1 MALISFGYRVD
12 MFAIDPPL
20 EVGAYIVAYDLDGV
34 LKQKDHLGVVTLVG
48 SGAGGPQGPPGPV
61 GPTGLTWSG
70 AWVATQSY
78 PLNYAV
84 GYASASWWCIS
95 PITGSPSNPGPDV
108 DTTHW
113 ALLAAQGSPGSQGG
127 TGSQGLQGSQ
137 GPIGINWIGD
147 WIINVYDV
155 RDAVYYNGSSYVCIA
170 STVGTETLSPDTNT
184 ACWDIISLKGDVGPQ
199 GATGSPGV
207 SGATGSTLQ
216 DIFYNIGG
224 TVSATNSTTAI
235 YRTGSINIG
244 TGTASN
250 SRFVVSS
257 SGGINSLVVDESG
270 NIYNGDLTSLK
281 LGYNSL
287 PNLNKYVVNLSYF
300 YDIDNGSG
308 YTDGTY
314 SVTTSLY
321 SGIPLTEYPVIVVD
335 VSGGF
340 AVIQEVLSIGSGWV
354 DDGYS
359 TILTATIPGGSGYQV
374 QIIIYLTDTTN
385 QYNTAIGNNSLY
397 SNKTGAYNTS
407 IGYNSLYSNVDGVYN
422 TSIGYNSLYSNV
434 DGVYNTA
441 LGVQSLYS
449 NTTGANNIA
458 ISYQSLYSNTT
469 GISNIALGVQSLYSN
484 TTGNYNITVGMYSL
498 HSNTSGYYNTAI
510 GYLSLYSN
518 TIGTYNTAIG
528 SNSLEKNTTT
538 ISTLN
543 IIYGGSGYTA
553 SITFSSIQLSYI
565 SGSTATTYPIVTV
578 YVGTGGTVSTVTLV
592 TNGTGFKDT
601 TTVMGANL
609 GTGVTFSV
617 GISSLS
623 SGNNNTAIG
632 NNSLYSN
639 TSGAYNTAIG
649 NYSLYSNTT
658 GDNNV
663 ALGNNSLYS
672 NTTGDN
678 NTAIGINSLY
688 SNTSGHSNIAIGLNV
703 LSNNLIGNNNV
714 GIGNNILVFNTTG
727 IFNTAIGNNAL
738 GKNITGSYNIALGYQ
753 SGTIISGT
761 GDINTGTGATN
772 SNSSIFIGYFTC
784 PSAASNTN
792 EIVIGH
798 GATGN
803 GSNSVTLGNNDIIKT
818 ILKGNIGIGTES
830 PSTKLHVYSTQSGA
844 FRLEDGTQGPGKIL
858 ISNANGV
865 ASWTSSVSVS
875 IFYNLGGTVSA
886 TNSTSA
892 IYRTGSLNIGTGS
905 VSTYTYGPLSV
916 PVDGR
921 FTVSSSTG
929 TVSLVVDES
938 GNIFNDSINGNT
950 KFGFQALNSAT
961 SSLIPFG
968 GQGCVAIGARAL
980 YSCTSGILNTAVGYG
995 ALYYN
1000 TASGNVSVG
1009 ALSLHNNTTG
1019 YNNVAV
1025 GNNALIFNTTGYLN
1039 TAIGNYALGK
1049 NTTGYY
1055 NISLGVQSGTIISG
1069 TGDINTGTGATNSN
1083 SSIFIGYFT
1092 CPSAASN
1099 TNEIVI
1105 GHGATGNGSNTVT
1118 LGNNFVTRTYL
1129 KGSVV
1134 IADGTQGNGYI
1145 LTSDANGVA
1154 TWIASIYATDSN
1166 VVHKTGNESIS
1177 GIKTFTN
1184 TGVLTNVVVQNY
1196 NTNPSSSALLVEIGN
1211 PGMGIKSENLSSG
1224 IGIYSNS
1231 TSTGLNYVG
1240 ANNGVTTFS
1249 VDKTGAVSIGTGTAS
1264 NSRFVVSSSGG
1275 TTSFYVNEAGDS
1287 VFRGDTKI
1295 IGATISGSSTLPP
1308 GSITFGSKTA
1318 IYPPG
1323 DNEIVIGTDTLFR
1336 YGWKFTGY
1344 QITNLWGNT
1353 IEFQNIMGTIGNL
1366 FVGSTYQFAG
1376 YNVFSPSQR
1385 STLFVKGTT
1394 ASIMRVVGIGATWS
1408 NSQSIFEINNNGAV
1422 SIGTSQSMSGTEL
1435 FIQSNTASTTIGSNV
1450 MLDLY
1455 NGQYTGTPGQV
1466 SELAFSADTTG
1477 GVNAYNTQHRYA
1489 VISGYA
1495 VNWNN
1500 VTTGGGIK
1508 FSTRAT
1514 TGSSLV
1520 TSLVVDQNGSVYN
1533 ESRGSSNTIYGY
1545 QALLNGT
1552 ASLNNT
1558 AIGYQALLTTTA
1570 SLYNT
1575 AIGYQSLYSN
1585 TTGEANTAIG
1595 FQSLKLNTTGESNTA
1610 IGWNSLLSNT
1620 IGSYNTAIGLQSL
1633 VYNTAAVA
1641 NTAIGYG
1648 SLFSNTTVVSTINI
1662 TNGGSGYTMSST
1674 FSNVQLSY
1682 ISGSTA
1688 TTYPIVTVY
1697 VGTGG
1702 TVSTV
1707 TLVTNGSG
1715 FKDTTTV
1722 MGANLGT
1729 GVTFSVSVSSLN
1741 SGDYNTAVGYR
1752 SLYSNT
1758 IGDNNVALGYQALY
1772 SNTTGIR
1779 NTALGHQALY
1789 SNTTGVFNIA
1799 IGNGS
1804 LQNNISGIGNISLG
1818 EQTLFNNN
1826 ANYNI
1831 ALGAYAMSSNISG
1844 TSNIAIGPAALATAT
1859 QSSGNIAIGYD
1870 ALYLSTA
1877 NDANTAIGNY
1887 SLAATTTGGNN
1898 TAIGYAALA
1907 SNTTGANNTAIGHQA
1922 IQFII
1927 GGNNTALG
1935 YYAGTLVSGTTSG
1948 TTNSSNSV
1956 FIGYDTRPQ
1965 ANGQT
1970 NQIVVGY
1977 GATGNG
1983 SNSVTLGNNDITRT
1997 YLKGSVVIADGTQGN
2012 GYILTSDTNGV
2023 ASWTASFALG
2033 VIATSSNI
2041 TTDTLDINGLS
2052 QRGRCVIIDNGTYSI
2067 NLTVNGATGFSSTY
2081 LKHGTASV
2089 TFVQGSGRTLV
2100 QVDGTAV
2107 LNGVAGSTAT
2117 LLSYGTTDYLR
2128 INNA

>member
-1 MALISFGYRVD
+1 MALVSFGYRVD

-61 GPTGLTWSG
+61 GPAGLTWSG
-70 AWVATQSY
+70 AWLATQSY

-84 GYASASWWCIS
+84 GYGSASWWCIS

-184 ACWDIISLKGDVGPQ
+184 ACWDIISLRGDVGPQ

-224 TVSATNSTTAI
+224 TVSATNSTSAI
-235 YRTGSINIG
+235 YRTGSLNIG

-257 SGGINSLVVDESG
+257 SGGTNSLVVDESG

-287 PNLNKYVVNLSYF
+287 PNLNKYVANLSYF

-335 VSGGF
+335 VSGGS
-340 AVIQEVLSIGSGWV
+340 VYIQEVLSIGSGWV

-359 TILTATIPGGSGYQV
+359 TILTATIPGGSNYQV

-397 SNKTGAYNTS
+397 SNTTGAYNTA
-407 IGYNSLYSNVDGVYN
+407 IGN
-422 TSIGYNSLYSNV
+422 NSLYSNV

-449 NTTGANNIA
+449 NTTG
-458 ISYQSLYSNTT
+458 
-469 GISNIALGVQSLYSN
+469 ISNIALGVQSLY
-484 TTGNYNITVGMYSL
+484 
-498 HSNTSGYYNTAI
+498 SNTSGYYNTAI

-553 SITFSSIQLSYI
+553 SSTFSSIQLSYI

-663 ALGNNSLYS
+663 ALGHQSLYL
-672 NTTGDN
+672 NKTGFA
-678 NTAIGINSLY
+678 NTALGINSLY
-688 SNTSGHSNIAIGLNV
+688 SNTSGHNNIAIGLNV

-738 GKNITGSYNIALGYQ
+738 VKNITGSYNIALGYQ
-753 SGTIISGT
+753 SG
-761 GDINTGTGATN
+761 N
-772 SNSSIFIGYFTC
+772 
-784 PSAASNTN
+784 
-792 EIVIGH
+792 
-798 GATGN
+798 
-803 GSNSVTLGNNDIIKT
+803 
-818 ILKGNIGIGTES
+818 
-830 PSTKLHVYSTQSGA
+830 
-844 FRLEDGTQGPGKIL
+844 
-858 ISNANGV
+858 
-865 ASWTSSVSVS
+865 
-875 IFYNLGGTVSA
+875 
-886 TNSTSA
+886 
-892 IYRTGSLNIGTGS
+892 
-905 VSTYTYGPLSV
+905 
-916 PVDGR
+916 
-921 FTVSSSTG
+921 
-929 TVSLVVDES
+929 
-938 GNIFNDSINGNT
+938 
-950 KFGFQALNSAT
+950 
-961 SSLIPFG
+961 
-968 GQGCVAIGARAL
+968 
-980 YSCTSGILNTAVGYG
+980 
-995 ALYYN
+995 
-1000 TASGNVSVG
+1000 
-1009 ALSLHNNTTG
+1009 
-1019 YNNVAV
+1019 
-1025 GNNALIFNTTGYLN
+1025 
-1039 TAIGNYALGK
+1039 
-1049 NTTGYY
+1049 
-1055 NISLGVQSGTIISG
+1055 IISG

-1134 IADGTQGNGYI
+1134 IADGTQGSGKV
-1145 LTSDANGVA
+1145 LVSDSNGVA
-1154 TWIASIYATDSN
+1154 SWIASTSVASYWTATGSN
-1166 VVHKTGNESIS
+1166 IINSNNSTVIVS
-1177 GIKTFTN
+1177 GPTAS
-1184 TGVLTNVVVQNY
+1184 G
-1196 NTNPSSSALLVEIGN
+1196 EIA
-1211 PGMGIKSENLSSG
+1211 IKSPDFIGAAELTG
-1224 IGIYSNS
+1224 FGIYNS
-1231 TSTGLNYVG
+1231 GTVAGTYFYGSWFNSAPGYGLQDFTAQTKFYID
-1240 ANNGVTTFS
+1240 ATTYNWVS
-1249 VDKTGAVSIGTGTAS
+1249 SKPISIGTGTAS
-1264 NSRFVVSSSGG
+1264 DSRLLVSSSGG

-1295 IGATISGSSTLPP
+1295 IGATFSPNLPP

-1318 IYPPG
+1318 IYSPG
-1323 DNEIVIGTDTLFR
+1323 SAEIVIGTDTSIG
-1336 YGWKFTGY
+1336 YNYQNGWKFNGY
-1344 QITNLWGNT
+1344 QITNLWGNA
-1353 IEFQNIMGTIGNL
+1353 IEFQNSMGTIGNL
-1366 FVGSTYQFAG
+1366 WIGSNYTFAG
-1376 YNVFSPSQR
+1376 FNPFVNTQQC
-1385 STLFVKGTT
+1385 TLFVKGTT
-1394 ASIMRVVGIGATWS
+1394 ASIMRVVGTGATWS
-1408 NSQSIFEINNNGAV
+1408 NSQSIFEINNSGVV
-1422 SIGTSQSMSGTEL
+1422 SIGTSLSMSDSKL
-1435 FIQSNTASTTIGSNV
+1435 FIQSSTSSTTIGSSV

-1455 NGQYTGTPGQV
+1455 NGDTTTFDSL
-1466 SELAFSADTTG
+1466 SEIAFSQNGQPGASQP
-1477 GVNAYNTQHRYA
+1477 YNVGHRYA
-1489 VISGYA
+1489 LISGYA
-1495 VNWNN
+1495 ITGNN
-1500 VTTGGGIK
+1500 SFSCGGIK

-1514 TGSSLV
+1514 NGSSLV

-1533 ESRGSSNTIYGY
+1533 DARGSNTLYGY
-1545 QALLNGT
+1545 NALLVSTGINNVAIGT
-1552 ASLNNT
+1552 SALQNNLGGLNNT
-1558 AIGYQALLTTTA
+1558 AVGLSSMASNTSGNYNTAVGSQALVLNVLGNDNVAIGISSQYSATQSSGNTSVGRE
-1570 SLYNT
+1570 SLYNNLSSGLVAIGAYTLTNNTLGVSNT
-1575 AIGYQSLYSN
+1575 AIGYQSL
-1585 TTGEANTAIG
+1585 
-1595 FQSLKLNTTGESNTA
+1595 L
-1610 IGWNSLLSNT
+1610 
-1620 IGSYNTAIGLQSL
+1620 
-1633 VYNTAAVA
+1633 
-1641 NTAIGYG
+1641 
-1648 SLFSNTTVVSTINI
+1648 SNTTVVSTINI
-1662 TNGGSGYTMSST
+1662 SNGGSGYTMSST

-1741 SGDYNTAVGYR
+1741 SGDYNTGVGYR

-1758 IGDNNVALGYQALY
+1758 TGDNNTALGYQSLYSNTTGFNNTTLGFQSLRNNTTGTNSVAIGYQALYNNTTGHDNVAIGYRALYFNEEDNFARPGRFNVAIGSSALYINESGKYNVAIGHQALYSNEVDNNVALGYQSLYTNYSGDNNTAVGSQALY
-1772 SNTTGIR
+1772 SSYNGYQNTAIGRISLWSNTTGSG
-1779 NTALGHQALY
+1779 NTAVGHQALY
-1789 SNTTGVFNIA
+1789 NNTTGGQNVGLGVGTLNANTTGTYNTALGYAALQANISGSYNIA
-1799 IGNGS
+1799 IGNQAGYFNS
-1804 LQNNISGIGNISLG
+1804 LFQLA
-1818 EQTLFNNN
+1818 T
-1826 ANYNI
+1826 
-1831 ALGAYAMSSNISG
+1831 SSN
-1844 TSNIAIGPAALATAT
+1844 
-1859 QSSGNIAIGYD
+1859 
-1870 ALYLSTA
+1870 
-1877 NDANTAIGNY
+1877 
-1887 SLAATTTGGNN
+1887 
-1898 TAIGYAALA
+1898 
-1907 SNTTGANNTAIGHQA
+1907 
-1922 IQFII
+1922 
-1927 GGNNTALG
+1927 
-1935 YYAGTLVSGTTSG
+1935 
-1948 TTNSSNSV
+1948 NSI
-1956 FIGYDTRPQ
+1956 FIGYDTKPQ
-1965 ANGQT
+1965 LSNQT
-1970 NQIVVGY
+1970 NQVVIGH

-1983 SNSVTLGNNDITRT
+1983 SNSFTLGNDSITKT
-1997 YLKGSVVIADGTQGN
+1997 IVKGNVGIGLTGPSTKLHIYATQSGALRLEDGTQGSGKVLVSDSNGVATWTPLSSIGISGSASYIPKFTGTSSLGNSSFVDNGSSGYYSVGSDSVTFLAGANVSLRLLRAQSSMDFTLGNPGVPQSGIITSYNTYGLDIVSQGYLALSSGPSFSEAMRISSNRYIGIGLTGPSTKLHIYATQSGALRLEDGTQAN

-2023 ASWTASFALG
+2023 ATWTASFALG

-2052 QRGRCVIIDNGTYSI
+2052 QRGRCIIIDNGTYSI

>member
-1 MALISFGYRVD
+1 MY
-12 MFAIDPPL
+12 
-20 EVGAYIVAYDLDGV
+20 
-34 LKQKDHLGVVTLVG
+34 
-48 SGAGGPQGPPGPV
+48 
-61 GPTGLTWSG
+61 
-70 AWVATQSY
+70 
-78 PLNYAV
+78 
-84 GYASASWWCIS
+84 SAHHT
-95 PITGSPSNPGPDV
+95 TGS
-108 DTTHW
+108 
-113 ALLAAQGSPGSQGG
+113 
-127 TGSQGLQGSQ
+127 
-137 GPIGINWIGD
+137 
-147 WIINVYDV
+147 
-155 RDAVYYNGSSYVCIA
+155 
-170 STVGTETLSPDTNT
+170 
-184 ACWDIISLKGDVGPQ
+184 
-199 GATGSPGV
+199 
-207 SGATGSTLQ
+207 
-216 DIFYNIGG
+216 
-224 TVSATNSTTAI
+224 
-235 YRTGSINIG
+235 
-244 TGTASN
+244 
-250 SRFVVSS
+250 
-257 SGGINSLVVDESG
+257 
-270 NIYNGDLTSLK
+270 
-281 LGYNSL
+281 
-287 PNLNKYVVNLSYF
+287 
-300 YDIDNGSG
+300 
-308 YTDGTY
+308 
-314 SVTTSLY
+314 
-321 SGIPLTEYPVIVVD
+321 
-335 VSGGF
+335 
-340 AVIQEVLSIGSGWV
+340 
-354 DDGYS
+354 
-359 TILTATIPGGSGYQV
+359 
-374 QIIIYLTDTTN
+374 
-385 QYNTAIGNNSLY
+385 YNTVIG
-397 SNKTGAYNTS
+397 
-407 IGYNSLYSNVDGVYN
+407 
-422 TSIGYNSLYSNV
+422 
-434 DGVYNTA
+434 
-441 LGVQSLYS
+441 
-449 NTTGANNIA
+449 
-458 ISYQSLYSNTT
+458 YQSLFN
-469 GISNIALGVQSLYSN
+469 NI
-484 TTGNYNITVGMYSL
+484 
-498 HSNTSGYYNTAI
+498 
-510 GYLSLYSN
+510 
-518 TIGTYNTAIG
+518 
-528 SNSLEKNTTT
+528 
-538 ISTLN
+538 
-543 IIYGGSGYTA
+543 
-553 SITFSSIQLSYI
+553 
-565 SGSTATTYPIVTV
+565 
-578 YVGTGGTVSTVTLV
+578 
-592 TNGTGFKDT
+592 
-601 TTVMGANL
+601 MGD
-609 GTGVTFSV
+609 
-617 GISSLS
+617 
-623 SGNNNTAIG
+623 
-632 NNSLYSN
+632 Y
-639 TSGAYNTAIG
+639 
-649 NYSLYSNTT
+649 
-658 GDNNV
+658 
-663 ALGNNSLYS
+663 
-672 NTTGDN
+672 
-678 NTAIGINSLY
+678 
-688 SNTSGHSNIAIGLNV
+688 NIAIGESACV
-703 LSNNLIGNNNV
+703 L
-714 GIGNNILVFNTTG
+714 TTSLG
-727 IFNTAIGNNAL
+727 TNTA
-738 GKNITGSYNIALGYQ
+738 TSSYN
-753 SGTIISGT
+753 
-761 GDINTGTGATN
+761 
-772 SNSSIFIGYFTC
+772 SIFIG
-784 PSAASNTN
+784 SNTKPQLSN
-792 EIVIGH
+792 QTNQIVIGH

-968 GQGCVAIGARAL
+968 GQGCVAIGTRAL

-1000 TASGNVSVG
+1000 TTASGNVSVG

-1069 TGDINTGTGATNSN
+1069 TGDINTGTGAANSN

-1154 TWIASIYATDSN
+1154 TWTTSIYATDSN
-1166 VVHKTGNESIS
+1166 VVHKTGNENID
-1177 GIKTFTN
+1177 GIKTFTGSATTKIILD
-1184 TGVLTNVVVQNY
+1184 TGNGQ
-1196 NTNPSSSALLVEIGN
+1196 
-1211 PGMGIKSENLSSG
+1211 GIFGGVGALSSG
-1224 IGIYSNS
+1224 TNFYSQNQGTGIGAYFDTS
-1231 TSTGLNYVG
+1231 STGRAVWIASG
-1240 ANNGVTTFS
+1240 ASSSGRVLDITAGGS
-1249 VDKTGAVSIGTGTAS
+1249 GDAVSIASSGSARLIVGMSGSNVNFTLNKVGEIYTAGSINIGTGTAS

-1275 TTSFYVNEAGDS
+1275 TTSFHVNEAGDS

-1295 IGATISGSSTLPP
+1295 IGATFSPTVPLPP

-1422 SIGTSQSMSGTEL
+1422 SIGTSLSMSGTEL

-1455 NGQYTGTPGQV
+1455 NGQLTGTPGQV
-1466 SELAFSADTTG
+1466 SELAFSADTSGG

-1489 VISGYA
+1489 IISGYA
-1495 VNWNN
+1495 TTWNGI
-1500 VTTGGGIK
+1500 VTGGGIK

-1514 TGSSLV
+1514 TSSSLV

-1533 ESRGSSNTIYGY
+1533 EARGSSNTIYGY

-1575 AIGYQSLYSN
+1575 AIGYRSLYSNTTGDNNTALGYQSLYSN
-1585 TTGEANTAIG
+1585 TTGFNNTTLG
-1595 FQSLKLNTTGESNTA
+1595 FQSLRNNTTGT
-1610 IGWNSLLSNT
+1610 NS
-1620 IGSYNTAIGLQSL
+1620 
-1633 VYNTAAVA
+1633 V
-1641 NTAIGYG
+1641 AIGYQA
-1648 SLFSNTTVVSTINI
+1648 LYNNTT
-1662 TNGGSGYTMSST
+1662 GYD
-1674 FSNVQLSY
+1674 NVA
-1682 ISGSTA
+1682 I
-1688 TTYPIVTVY
+1688 
-1697 VGTGG
+1697 
-1702 TVSTV
+1702 
-1707 TLVTNGSG
+1707 
-1715 FKDTTTV
+1715 
-1722 MGANLGT
+1722 
-1729 GVTFSVSVSSLN
+1729 
-1741 SGDYNTAVGYR
+1741 GYR
-1752 SLYSNT
+1752 ALYFNEEDNFARPGRFNVAIGSSALYINESGKYNVAIGHQALYSNEV
-1758 IGDNNVALGYQALY
+1758 DNNVALGYQSLYTNYNGDNNTAVGSQALY
-1772 SNTTGIR
+1772 SSYSGSQNTAIGRISLWSNTTGSGNTAVGHQALWSNTTGGQNVGLGAGALNVNTTGTY
-1779 NTALGHQALY
+1779 NTALGYGALQANISGSY
-1789 SNTTGVFNIA
+1789 NIA
-1799 IGNGS
+1799 IGNQAGYFS
-1804 LQNNISGIGNISLG
+1804 TTGVLA
-1818 EQTLFNNN
+1818 T
-1826 ANYNI
+1826 
-1831 ALGAYAMSSNISG
+1831 SSN
-1844 TSNIAIGPAALATAT
+1844 
-1859 QSSGNIAIGYD
+1859 
-1870 ALYLSTA
+1870 
-1877 NDANTAIGNY
+1877 
-1887 SLAATTTGGNN
+1887 
-1898 TAIGYAALA
+1898 
-1907 SNTTGANNTAIGHQA
+1907 
-1922 IQFII
+1922 
-1927 GGNNTALG
+1927 
-1935 YYAGTLVSGTTSG
+1935 
-1948 TTNSSNSV
+1948 NSI
-1956 FIGYDTRPQ
+1956 FIGYDTKPQ
-1965 ANGQT
+1965 LSNQT
-1970 NQIVVGY
+1970 NQVVIGH

-1983 SNSVTLGNNDITRT
+1983 SNSFTLGNDSITKT
-1997 YLKGSVVIADGTQGN
+1997 IVKGNVGIGLTGPSTKLHIYATQSGALRLADGTQGN

-2052 QRGRCVIIDNGTYSI
+2052 QRGRCIIIDNGTYSI